1 MSPVKRACIYYPLF
15 ISFSDLFSIRFLIL
29 EHGLTSFLPSLWTIV
44 LLCTISH
51 LNCEKD
57 ATMVEK
63 ATSCLDNFTLLAK
76 SCQSP
81 PPTLHIPIVTHN
93 LLLPLLKHTH
103 TMRHI
108 SSTFGK
114 WVRVPINPTHTQTLS
129 HTHIHTPTGWHKSL
143 GKKTQ
148 LQRKLQ
154 AGPIYTK
161 NPNTHALLGLHLHP
175 QKHVTHGQAHDY

>member
-81 PPTLHIPIVTHN
+81 PHPSHPHCHSQSTTATSETHTHYETHFIYIWQVGEGTN
-93 LLLPLLKHTH
+93 KPNTHSNSLPHTH
-103 TMRHI
+103 TH
-108 SSTFGK
+108 TNWVAQEPGK
-114 WVRVPINPTHTQTLS
+114 EDTTAAQVAS
-129 HTHIHTPTGWHKSL
+129 G
-143 GKKTQ
+143 
-148 LQRKLQ
+148 
-154 AGPIYTK
+154 A
-161 NPNTHALLGLHLHP
+161 HLY
-175 QKHVTHGQAHDY
+175 QKP